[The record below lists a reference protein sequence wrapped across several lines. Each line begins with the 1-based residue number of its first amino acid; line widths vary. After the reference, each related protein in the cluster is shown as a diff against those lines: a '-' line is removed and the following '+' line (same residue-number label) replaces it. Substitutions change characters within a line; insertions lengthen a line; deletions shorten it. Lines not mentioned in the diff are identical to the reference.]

1 MKSTMKSTPLEQ
13 CNGKTLRGSAFH
25 NSDQYLLLVWSDGC
39 VTELVS
45 EGDEDDSIISQ
56 GSRYCDV
63 DLKGYDHDD
72 LLEAGFDPD
81 IVEGLKKDEQAKLA
95 EQMNRVKEERR
106 AEYERLKKE
115 FEN

>member
-1 MKSTMKSTPLEQ
+1 MKSTPIEQ
-13 CNGKTLRGSAFH
+13 CNGKTLRDSVFH

-56 GSRYCDV
+56 TGRYSEVCFD
-63 DLKGYDHDD
+63 GYDHDD
-72 LLEAGFDPD
+72 LLEAGIDPD
-81 IVEGLKKDEQAKLA
+81 IVEGLKQAKQAQLA
-95 EQMNRVKEERR
+95 EQMNRVKEQRR

-115 FEN
+115 FEG